1 MVPKNPIKSLSTH
14 HYPGVLPLCQLVQ
27 NPQQVNTACHVSP
40 AENRDIANLERIDKE
55 RRIREGNSN
64 LKGLCCQL
72 WLFSNDTAGKVQ
84 KSYVV
89 LAANVSHDVLVE
101 ELENKGNAVSKD
113 QVLQHELELVDV
125 VDLEVL
131 QEEEENGRYSFDN
144 DLLVSVYIDSK
155 LHRLHHSHWHLLWQD
170 ISHDV
175 DGVCLCLAGGSS
187 SKKNLKESNH
197 ILWQ

>member
-1 MVPKNPIKSLSTH
+1 M
-14 HYPGVLPLCQLVQ
+14 LPFRELVEHSQ
-27 NPQQVNTACHVSP
+27 EVDAACHISP
-40 AENRDIANLERIDKE
+40 AENRNITNLRKTHDS
-55 RRIREGNSN
+55 RLSMRNPN

-72 WLFSNDTAGKVQ
+72 RLFSNYTARKVQ
-84 KSYVV
+84 KSNVV

-113 QVLQHELELVDV
+113 QVLRHELELVDV

-131 QEEEENGRYSFDN
+131 QEEEEDGRYSFDN
-144 DLLVSVYIDSK
+144 NLLVTVYINSQ
-155 LHRLHHSHWHLLWQD
+155 LHGLHHSHWHLLRQD

>member
-27 NPQQVNTACHVSP
+27 NPQQVDTACHVSP
-40 AENRDIANLERIDKE
+40 TENRDIANL
-55 RRIREGNSN
+55 
-64 LKGLCCQL
+64 KGFCCQL

-84 KSYVV
+84 EGNVV

-101 ELENKGNAVSKD
+101 ELENEGNAVGKD
-113 QVLQHELELVDV
+113 QVLRHELELVDV

-131 QEEEENGRYSFDN
+131 QKEEENGRYSFDN

-155 LHRLHHSHWHLLWQD
+155 LHRLHHSHWHLLRQD
-170 ISHDV
+170 IGHYV
-175 DGVCLCLAGGSS
+175 NGVCLCLAGGSS